1 MSDEKFLRIIYAVID
16 EINEQLDKDHRLE
29 KSKDTVL
36 FGQSGKLDSLGMV
49 NFSVGLEEKV
59 SEETGTEISLAD
71 EIMAL
76 DEDSPLKTV
85 AGLVHYVNSI
95 VEER

>member
-1 MSDEKFLRIIYAVID
+1 
-16 EINEQLDKDHRLE
+16 
-29 KSKDTVL
+29 
-36 FGQSGKLDSLGMV
+36 MV
-49 NFSVGLEEKV
+49 NFIVGLEEKV

-85 AGLVHYVNSI
+85 AGLVQYVNSI
-95 VEER
+95 VEEQ